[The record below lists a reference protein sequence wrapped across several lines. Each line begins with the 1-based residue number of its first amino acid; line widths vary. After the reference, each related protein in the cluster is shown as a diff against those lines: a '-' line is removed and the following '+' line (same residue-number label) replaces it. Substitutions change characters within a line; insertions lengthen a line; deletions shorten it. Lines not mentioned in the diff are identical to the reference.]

1 MRREFRARRVL
12 YLPLGEAAGLCI
24 AVLVHSYEIGVPCA
38 IALGV
43 AALVHIPHALSARVV
58 IVASTMTGSGVP
70 PYGRSQKRDG
80 PVQLDRLAA
89 VQSVDQQYG
98 MYGRLGPAFM
108 RPYLLFIDVDGGELV
123 MWVHGWEQQTELF
136 DILREATLRSNAR
149 IDKAS
154 IRRLHLKTGHAIR

>member
-1 MRREFRARRVL
+1 
-12 YLPLGEAAGLCI
+12 
-24 AVLVHSYEIGVPCA
+24 
-38 IALGV
+38 
-43 AALVHIPHALSARVV
+43 
-58 IVASTMTGSGVP
+58 
-70 PYGRSQKRDG
+70 
-80 PVQLDRLAA
+80 
-89 VQSVDQQYG
+89 
-98 MYGRLGPAFM
+98 M